1 MSQKRTSGYPL
12 HNLNVDQIE
21 FGDIKRRSTKP
32 MREAISTGVD
42 IQSLVHETIE
52 AQATASATQCGFSR
66 DVDGISFAFLEYGDG
81 NSEIL

>member
-1 MSQKRTSGYPL
+1 
-12 HNLNVDQIE
+12 
-21 FGDIKRRSTKP
+21 

-52 AQATASATQCGFSR
+52 AQASASATQCGFSR

-81 NSEIL
+81 NSEIV